1 MRQYGVYCE
10 TAGVFLI
17 LMNNSTIAPLS
28 PALLLKLGQAYRSM
42 LELDLILFSVLK
54 AIQGSVNGG
63 GVSVWLLNEAETE
76 LECTH
81 TVGWQAAEMLGVV
94 MKARKF
100 VRAYRTVTAQKINFD
115 DLPHTEW
122 LDAKAQL
129 TYFSLGAGKIIA
141 APLVAR
147 DKLMGVLIVISTA
160 GKSAITRA
168 HRELIRPLAIHIAVA
183 IQNTQLYERQ
193 HQINERQ
200 KLLNHISQHLHQ
212 TLDLDKLIPNI
223 FAEVNKAIK
232 AEAQSIWLVDEEAGV
247 IKCSF
252 ATGPES
258 ETLRGFAVSLA
269 TASIVGTSVSRKKSI
284 IIKDAQ
290 KDRRRARSADE
301 WTGFVTRSLMT
312 VPLVLKDKSI
322 GAIQAVNKRGGK
334 LFNQEDLDLFRAIAD
349 SAALAVNNAQL
360 VAELQNSYDLTL
372 DALSAALDLR
382 DRETEGHSRRV
393 VEYTARLA
401 VQIGLSTQAIK
412 YIRRGAL
419 IHDIGKIGVPDA
431 VLHKPGM
438 LDAEEIKII
447 QRHPEAGYKMLAGI
461 PYLRE
466 EIQIVLGHQEKWDGT
481 GYPFGLRG
489 EEITL
494 GARLF
499 AVADTFDAL
508 TSDRPYRQG
517 RPYEI
522 ARKLIEEESGKQFDP
537 QAVAAF
543 IAVPAEEWTQIRARV
558 MEEID
563 QRRNI
568 TKKVIEE
575 NIKPED

>member
-1 MRQYGVYCE
+1 MDNAQTTSVQ
-10 TAGVFLI
+10 
-17 LMNNSTIAPLS
+17 S
-28 PALLLKLGQAYRSM
+28 ALLLKLGQAYRSM
-42 LELDLILFSVLK
+42 PELDLGLFAVLK
-54 AIQGSVNGG
+54 SLQTTINGDG
-63 GVSVWLLNEAETE
+63 ISLWLLGESGEE

-81 TVGWQAAEMLGVV
+81 AVGPQAAKMLGTV
-94 MKARKF
+94 MRAKKF
-100 VRAYRTVTAQKINFD
+100 VARIQSLAGKTIRFD
-115 DLPHTEW
+115 EVPHSQW
-122 LDAKAQL
+122 MDAKQRVD
-129 TYFSLGAGKIIA
+129 YFDVEAGSFGAV
-141 APLVAR
+141 PLMARGDLIGLLIGIRKPGDSSFTSADRDLLHEVA
-147 DKLMGVLIVISTA
+147 TQ
-160 GKSAITRA
+160 
-168 HRELIRPLAIHIAVA
+168 IAVA

-193 HQINERQ
+193 NQIRERQ
-200 KLLNHISQHLHQ
+200 QLLNQISQHLHQ
-212 TLDLDKLIPNI
+212 TLDLDQLIPNI

-232 AEAQSIWLVDEEAGV
+232 AEAQSIWLVDEEAGI
-247 IKCSF
+247 IKCRF
-252 ATGPES
+252 ATGPEA
-258 ETLRGFAVSLA
+258 ETLKGFGVSLA
-269 TASIVGTSVSRKKSI
+269 ATSIVGTSVSQRESI

-290 KDRRRARSADE
+290 KDKRRARSADE

-322 GAIQAVNKRGGK
+322 GAIQAVNKRGGR

-360 VAELQNSYDLTL
+360 LAELQNSYDLTL

-401 VQIGLSTQAIK
+401 EQIGLDRETIK
-412 YIRRGAL
+412 NIRRGAL

-431 VLHKPGM
+431 VLHKPSS
-438 LDAEEIKII
+438 LDAEETKII
-447 QRHPEAGYKMLAGI
+447 RRHPEAGYKMLADI

-466 EIQIVLGHQEKWDGT
+466 EVQIVLGHQEKWDGS
-481 GYPFGLRG
+481 GYPYGLRG
-489 EEITL
+489 EDIPL

-499 AVADTFDAL
+499 MIADTFDAL

-522 ARKLIEEESGKQFDP
+522 ARQLIEEESGKQFDP

-543 IAVPAEEWTQIRARV
+543 IAVPAEEWMQIRVRV

-563 QRRNI
+563 KRRS
-568 TKKVIEE
+568 KKQKIIEQ
-575 NIKPED
+575 NMKPEDD

>member
-1 MRQYGVYCE
+1 
-10 TAGVFLI
+10 
-17 LMNNSTIAPLS
+17 MNNSSASILS
-28 PALLLKLGQAYRSM
+28 PSLLQKLGHAYRSM
-42 LELDLILFSVLK
+42 SELDLALFSILK
-54 AIQGSVNGG
+54 GMQNSLKSESISI
-63 GVSVWLLNEAETE
+63 WLLNESETE

-81 TVGWQAAEMLGVV
+81 TVGAHASKMLGAT
-94 MKARKF
+94 MRAKKF
-100 VRAYRTVTAQKINFD
+100 LTTHLKKGMFENL
-115 DLPHTEW
+115 LPAEW
-122 LDAKAQL
+122 LDAKAPLFHFNLPAKQ
-129 TYFSLGAGKIIA
+129 IIA
-141 APLVAR
+141 VPLTAR
-147 DKLMGVLIVISTA
+147 DKLMGVLIVSNKV
-160 GKSAITRA
+160 GKSAFTRA
-168 HRELIRPLAIHIAVA
+168 DRNLTHTLTTDIAIA

-200 KLLNHISQHLHQ
+200 KLLNQISQHLHQ
-212 TLDLDKLIPNI
+212 TIDLDELIPSI
-223 FAEVNKAIK
+223 FTEVNKAIK
-232 AEAQSIWLVDEEAGV
+232 AEAQSIWLVDEEKGI
-247 IKCSF
+247 IKCRY

-258 ETLRGFAVSLA
+258 EMLKGFAVSL
-269 TASIVGTSVSRKKSI
+269 TAQSVVGTSVSKKKSI

-322 GAIQAVNKRGGK
+322 GAIQAVNKRGGR
-334 LFNQEDLDLFRAIAD
+334 LFNQEDLNLFRAIAD

-401 VQIGLSTQAIK
+401 NEIGLDKDIIK
-412 YIRRGAL
+412 NIRRGAL

-431 VLHKPGM
+431 VLHKPGP
-438 LDAEEIKII
+438 LNEEETKII

-466 EIQIVLGHQEKWDGT
+466 EIQIVLGHQEKWNGT
-481 GYPFGLRG
+481 GYPYGLHG

-499 AVADTFDAL
+499 MIADTFDAL

-517 RPYEI
+517 RSYEA
-522 ARKLIEEESGKQFDP
+522 ARQIIEQETGKQFDP

-543 IAVPAEEWTQIRARV
+543 LAVPAEEWAQIRASV
-558 MEEID
+558 MSEIEK
-563 QRRNI
+563 RRTIAN
-568 TKKVIEE
+568 KVAEE
-575 NIKPED
+575 NIKLEDE